1 MTAVWVVTAALVAGF
16 VVQVGWPSES
26 LRRLASPPVVSWP
39 GWLKPKAEAL
49 PVRVRGIVSAGVMV
63 AVILLLSGPLP
74 VSLAVGCVLGAVV
87 FWTLGRL
94 ESGGVAAARAELV
107 AELPSALDV
116 LAACVA
122 AGMPLRRATQAVAAA
137 VGGALGERLA
147 SVGSRTAAGFSDGD
161 AWAALRDDEVLGSLA
176 RDLARAADAGTAI
189 GALVARHAGVARA
202 AAHAAALA
210 RARAVGVRTVIPVSV
225 CYLPAFFLLGV
236 VPVIAGVVASL
247 LG

>member
-1 MTAVWVVTAALVAGF
+1 MTAVWVVTAALVAG
-16 VVQVGWPSES
+16 VVVPFGWPRAP
-26 LRRLASPPVVSWP
+26 LRRLMSAPRVSCP
-39 GWLKPKAEAL
+39 GWLLPKADAL
-49 PVRVRGIVSAGVMV
+49 PVRVRGMASAGAMV

-74 VSLAVGCVLGAVV
+74 VSLAVGCALGTVV
-87 FWTLGRL
+87 FWGLGRL
-94 ESGGVAAARAELV
+94 ESGGAAAARAELV

-137 VGGALGERLA
+137 VGGELGERLA
-147 SVGSRTAAGFSDGD
+147 SVGARTAAGFSDGD
-161 AWAALRDDEVLGSLA
+161 AWAAVRDDEVLGSLA

-189 GALVARHAGVARA
+189 GALVARHADAARA